1 MPLSNGDVFV
11 VDDDDITGLVIA
23 FIGWLLGFCSF
34 VVGNVHKSV
43 ARRRASKY

>member
-1 MPLSNGDVFV
+1 MLVVVV
-11 VDDDDITGLVIA
+11 VDVVVDDITGLVIA